1 MSELKIVRE
10 HALGLEGARAVA
22 RRWREQAETEWG
34 MQCESPQE
42 GDADRL
48 AFSRTGVSGVLTVSE
63 NRFELDLKLG
73 FLLGAYSTRIEQ
85 QIRQN
90 LDELLGPA

>member
-10 HALGLEGARAVA
+10 HALGLEGAREVA
-22 RRWREQAETEWG
+22 RRWREQAENEWG
-34 MQCESPQE
+34 MQCEPPAA
-42 GDADRL
+42 DDPDRL

-63 NRFELDLKLG
+63 NRFELELKLG
-73 FLLGAYSTRIEQ
+73 FLLGAYSARIEQ

-90 LDELLGPA
+90 LDALLGPA